1 MKEIGN
7 DKVLEGSLQIEVGT
21 LEGDLEVE
29 AVDQDVDPNVEVV
42 SLEVDLMSD
51 ALLEADGVV
60 EIIPLKVVMQNAD
73 DIMEE
78 VVSED
83 IQKICLEEVLPVVGA
98 VGEKLDQEVLV
109 ESRRPNP

>member
-1 MKEIGN
+1 MKEVVN
-7 DKVLEGSLQIEVGT
+7 DKFLEGGLQIEVDT

-29 AVDQDVDPNVEVV
+29 AVDQEVYQNVEVV
-42 SLEVDLMSD
+42 SLEVDLVND

-60 EIIPLKVVMQNAD
+60 ETIFLKVVMQNED
-73 DIMEE
+73 DVVEE

-98 VGEKLDQEVLV
+98 VEEKLDQEVLV
-109 ESRRPNP
+109 GSRRPIP